1 MKLCLHLVQI
11 IMRDFYYIFILC
23 FVIPFTSLA
32 QGLQFHDNTQPIDNR
47 TSLQVFSDPKT
58 GYTDY
63 FEITFDLSTYKGGM
77 GYIFRVK
84 NADASKIYN
93 LFYDG
98 RDLNNDA
105 ILKLNEEGKSTIL
118 ASTIAQNDILY
129 PQWAK
134 LSVKFSLAEN
144 SISLTVNDSTQVLE
158 YANLPKGYVPDITF
172 GKSEYMIDV
181 PPIIL
186 RNLSVGNSIIK
197 ERFPLDEHESNEVHN
212 DVGKALGTVSNP
224 IWFINFSYNWQHK
237 ADFSSP
243 LQAGSIYDTKNHKLY
258 YFNEEWLEVFD
269 AKSDTKEHIV
279 FNEKC
284 PVRLVLA
291 SCFIDHDENRLYVY
305 EPFYNI
311 KYDGPS
317 VASLNLTTYEWQ
329 IESYDRVQKE
339 IHHHS
344 FFFDAAKKQYI
355 IFGGYG
361 NMLYSNNFYSYDLKK
376 KTWQN
381 IESVEG
387 SRIFPRYFSSIGY
400 QEDRKAVYLF
410 GGMGNE
416 SGEHIVGRKYFYDLY
431 RINWQKKDAV
441 KLWQI
446 PWKSDNI
453 VPARGLVL
461 HGNYFYM
468 LAYPEH
474 LTESSLQLYRF
485 SIKTGEYEILGDS
498 IDIYSDRISTR
509 ANLYYDEQ
517 LEKLFAVI
525 QESSDDIESKLKIYS
540 IHFPPLAKQALTIYE
555 DQVVKSSKTYI
566 IVAILLAAISAGLLY
581 WFYKRR
587 MARKQISLITDIISA
602 KKIVIETR
610 ANAIYLFGEFAVY
623 DRNKKDITYLFSEQL
638 KQTLCLL
645 LEGDVDK
652 GVSSQELTHL
662 LWPDKVGD
670 RAKNSRGVTINN
682 LRKALS
688 DLDGIEL
695 IYEKGYFK
703 FTIEA
708 PFYCDYIEANG
719 IINKKELD
727 NDNDLIHILSRGK
740 FLKYAEDPIY
750 DSFKSQVEQK
760 LEPKLT
766 LMLEASYTTTD
777 YVKSLNV
784 AEALFNIDPINNE
797 ALAAKIKILVKHNQK
812 VEAKETYQR
821 FIQKYKLFMGA
832 DYPISYRSIV
842 ESK

>member
-1 MKLCLHLVQI
+1 MRYFYFILV
-11 IMRDFYYIFILC
+11 LC
-23 FVIPFTSLA
+23 FVVPYTVVA
-32 QGLQFHDNTQPIDNR
+32 QGLQFYDNTQPIDNR
-47 TSLQVFSDPKT
+47 TSFQVFTTPKT
-58 GYTDY
+58 SYTDY
-63 FEITFDLSTYKGGM
+63 FEISFNLSTYKGGM

-84 NADASKIYN
+84 SADASKIYN

-98 RDLNNDA
+98 RDLNNNA
-105 ILKLNEEGKSTIL
+105 ILKLNEEGKSNIL
-118 ASTIAQNDILY
+118 TASISQNDILY
-129 PQWAK
+129 PKWTK

-144 SISLTVNDSTQVLE
+144 SISLSVNDSTQVLE
-158 YANLPKGYVPDITF
+158 YANLPKRYVPDITF

-181 PPIIL
+181 PPMIL
-186 RNLSVGNSIIK
+186 ANLSVGNTVK
-197 ERFPLDEHESNEVHN
+197 EYFPLDEHEDDEVHN
-212 DVGKALGTVSNP
+212 AEGNAIGSVSNP

-237 ADFSSP
+237 TDFSSP
-243 LQAGSIYDTKNHKLY
+243 SQAGSIYDVKNHKLY
-258 YFNEEWLEVFD
+258 YFNQDWLDVFD
-269 AKSDTKEHIV
+269 AKANTKEHIT
-279 FNEKC
+279 FKEKC
-284 PVRLVLA
+284 PVQLVLA
-291 SCFIDHDENRLYVY
+291 SCFIDYEDNRLYVY

-311 KYDGPS
+311 EYDGPT
-317 VASLNLTTYEWQ
+317 VASLDLETYEWQ

-344 FFFDAAKKQYI
+344 YFFDNDKKQYI

-361 NMLYSNNFYSYDLKK
+361 NMLYSNNFFSYDLKK
-376 KTWQN
+376 KTWQS
-381 IESVEG
+381 IDSVG
-387 SRIFPRYFSSIGY
+387 GNRIFPRYFSSIGY

-431 RINWQKKDAV
+431 RINWQTKDAV
-441 KLWQI
+441 KLWQV

-453 VPARGLVL
+453 VPARGLAL
-461 HGNYFYM
+461 HDNHFYM

-485 SIKTGEYEILGDS
+485 SIKTGAYEMLGDTIS
-498 IDIYSDRISTR
+498 IYSDRISTR
-509 ANLYYDEQ
+509 ANLYHDEE

-525 QESSDDIESKLKIYS
+525 QESSDDVESKLKIYS
-540 IHFPPLAKQALTIYE
+540 IHFPPLAKQALTVYQDDIKKPY
-555 DQVVKSSKTYI
+555 KAYI
-566 IVAILLAAISAGLLY
+566 IIAILLIGASAGCLFWL
-581 WFYKRR
+581 YKRR
-587 MARKQISLITDIISA
+587 IAKKQVMLISDIISA
-602 KKIVIETR
+602 KEIVVETQP
-610 ANAIYLFGEFAVY
+610 NAIYLFGEFAVY

-645 LEGDVDK
+645 LEGDINK
-652 GVSSQELTHL
+652 GISSQELTHL

-703 FTIEA
+703 FVLEE
-708 PFYCDYIEANG
+708 PFYCDYLVCNEMMNQKEA
-719 IINKKELD
+719 EAD
-727 NDNDLIHILSRGK
+727 SDLISIVSRGK

-750 DSFKSQVEQK
+750 DSFKSHVEQK
-760 LEPKLT
+760 LEPKLIM
-766 LMLEASYTTTD
+766 MLETSYEAAN
-777 YVKSLNV
+777 YVRSLNI

-797 ALAAKIKILVKHNQK
+797 ALATKIKILVRHNQK

-821 FIQKYKLFMGA
+821 FVQKYKLFMGA
-832 DYPISYRSIV
+832 DYQISYKDII